1 MQGLVASVPPWAAL
15 AAFLGIMHG
24 ALFHLCFG
32 SGFRQLGAQL
42 VVDASASVAGGL
54 LGTMIPPA
62 IFAIGETNL
71 VATALCAWL
80 TLGIARLFRFC

>member
-1 MQGLVASVPPWAAL
+1 MEDVIASVPPWAAL
-15 AAFLGIMHG
+15 ATFLGVMHG
-24 ALFHLCFG
+24 ALFHLFFG

-42 VVDASASVAGGL
+42 SLGALASLAGGL
-54 LGTMIPPA
+54 VGTIIPPA

-71 VATALCAWL
+71 LATALGAWL